1 MATEG
6 EAMKTDLNVPNV
18 GIVSA
23 DMGELNIIH
32 SDQIRD
38 IIEKYARIK
47 IQMLQDVQPG
57 DEPKVKIIGDFV
69 YDLTV
74 LLNE

>member
-1 MATEG
+1 
-6 EAMKTDLNVPNV
+6 MKTDSNVPNV

-57 DEPKVKIIGDFV
+57 DEPKVKIIGDVV
-69 YDLTV
+69 YDLEA
-74 LLNE
+74 LINE